1 VYNFPVKLRAF
12 GNFSFKISDVEK
24 FWNNY
29 VGTRSEL
36 TVDEIRN
43 VIVDR
48 LLQYITDVLAEAKLS
63 YNEIDANRV
72 ELAEKIKQK
81 LNEAL

>member
-1 VYNFPVKLRAF
+1 
-12 GNFSFKISDVEK
+12 
-24 FWNNY
+24 
-29 VGTRSEL
+29 
-36 TVDEIRN
+36 
-43 VIVDR
+43 
-48 LLQYITDVLAEAKLS
+48 LQYITDVLAEAKLS